1 MEKIREWKS
10 RIFDEK
16 KQQILEGFYKE
27 FFSYGYGGIGMWIAA
42 GFCIVFA
49 GMFCFM
55 PYYKMLEGDI
65 YSQAVVILF
74 AMGGFAYY
82 VSPYIA
88 FVENTKQKR
97 IYTKL
102 KYLPITKKDI
112 MAFCIRRL
120 VKLSAILLPIFL
132 IGQIF
137 CTWVSKFQFGFF
149 TFWYPVG
156 YGVIIPFIINIIGV
170 LVTNYEYE

>member
-1 MEKIREWKS
+1 MKKIKEWKN
-10 RIFDEK
+10 RFFNKEK
-16 KQQILEGFYKE
+16 QKMLEGFYKE

-42 GFCIVFA
+42 GVGIAFA

-65 YSQAVVILF
+65 KSQAVVIMF

-82 VSPYIA
+82 VSPYIS

-97 IYTKL
+97 IYNKL
-102 KYLPITKKDI
+102 KYLPISKKDI
-112 MAFCIRRL
+112 MAFCIKKL
-120 VKLSAILLPIFL
+120 VKLSLKLLPIFL
-132 IGQIF
+132 VGQIF
-137 CTWVSKFQFGFF
+137 CTWVGKFQFGFF

-156 YGVIIPFIINIIGV
+156 YGVIIPLIINIIGV